1 MRGAGW
7 DGGDVE
13 QRHECPRLRL
23 LVLQLLIVVS
33 VVSPFLIYGWFDGF
47 GNNWLVRRPAVVD
60 VDSLRMRG
68 INLPEPTELAKQLL
82 IRNSLPPRNVDLFP
96 SLGDDRVII
105 VLYVHYRPSYLKLV
119 VSALSAVHGI
129 NETLLIV
136 SHDGFYEE
144 MNAIVESI
152 RFCHVKQIFAPWSP
166 HLYTDEFP
174 GASPGDCENKDDA
187 EKLSCAGN
195 PDQYGNHRSVR
206 IVSLKHHWWWM
217 MNTVWDGLA
226 ETKGFDGHM
235 MFIEEDHYVLPNVYR
250 NIQMLVL
257 LKQVRCPYCIAV
269 NAAPLDVKSRG
280 EGFGKLVAEKPGN
293 VGYTFNRT
301 VWERIHLQAKPFCM
315 FDDYNWDITM
325 WSSVY
330 PTFGDALYT
339 LRGPRSS
346 AVHFGECG
354 LHAGYSKEHASECQD
369 SPIDLSNGIENID
382 RVRNINPRWPLR
394 KVRIKGYASGFRGW
408 GGWGDMRDQHL
419 CLCFSSMYAEPLDHN

>member
-152 RFCHVKQIFAPWSP
+152 RFCQVRFFCPVLCREYRP
-166 HLYTDEFP
+166 HL
-174 GASPGDCENKDDA
+174 
-187 EKLSCAGN
+187 LL
-195 PDQYGNHRSVR
+195 R
-206 IVSLKHHWWWM
+206 
-217 MNTVWDGLA
+217 
-226 ETKGFDGHM
+226 
-235 MFIEEDHYVLPNVYR
+235 LPL
-250 NIQMLVL
+250 M
-257 LKQVRCPYCIAV
+257 
-269 NAAPLDVKSRG
+269 DSR
-280 EGFGKLVAEKPGN
+280 
-293 VGYTFNRT
+293 
-301 VWERIHLQAKPFCM
+301 
-315 FDDYNWDITM
+315 
-325 WSSVY
+325 
-330 PTFGDALYT
+330 
-339 LRGPRSS
+339 
-346 AVHFGECG
+346 
-354 LHAGYSKEHASECQD
+354 
-369 SPIDLSNGIENID
+369 
-382 RVRNINPRWPLR
+382 
-394 KVRIKGYASGFRGW
+394 
-408 GGWGDMRDQHL
+408 
-419 CLCFSSMYAEPLDHN
+419 